1 MLKCEEFVKKARKI
15 ADELN
20 TLRLEVFQ
28 EPTSEDK
35 EDKEY
40 VDRRLFELQSQIRDV
55 SFIIEYS
62 YFVDDWKGEKI

>member
-1 MLKCEEFVKKARKI
+1 M
-15 ADELN
+15 N

-28 EPTSEDK
+28 EPTSEDKEDK

-62 YFVDDWKGEKI
+62 YFVDDWKGEKK

>member
-1 MLKCEEFVKKARKI
+1 MKCEEFAKKARKI

-40 VDRRLFELQSQIRDV
+40 VDRRLFELQSQIRNIA
-55 SFIIEYS
+55 FLIENS
-62 YFVDDWKGEKI
+62 YFVNDWKK

>member
-1 MLKCEEFVKKARKI
+1 MKCEEFAKKARKI

-35 EDKEY
+35 EDKEDKEY
-40 VDRRLFELQSQIRDV
+40 VDRRLFELQSQIRNIA
-55 SFIIEYS
+55 FLIENS
-62 YFVDDWKGEKI
+62 YFVNDWKK